1 MAATIANVVD
11 EADFGVAGATQQ
23 LAAQVGVVAG
33 IQIMQTVQESRAAAD
48 GLIGSYG
55 DAYLVGAGVAAVGA
69 VVRALHQAGIP
80 PRLTAGRSSPSS

>member
-33 IQIMQTVQESRAAAD
+33 IQIMQTVQESRATAD

-55 DAYLVGAGVAAVGA
+55 DAYLVGAGVAAIGA
-69 VVRALHQAGIP
+69 VSALFIRRGFRPA
-80 PRLTAGRSSPSS
+80 